1 MRIESYIRVVVFCL
15 ALWAIP
21 GGAAF
26 AEDASQGS
34 PSPSLIQNANVL
46 VALLIFTALFL
57 FFLAA
62 SRRGRA
68 LYLRKI
74 PGVAAIEEAIGRA
87 TEMGRPVL
95 YIPGIDKID
104 EIQTVASM
112 AVLGHVARSVG
123 EYGAELIVPVRDS
136 IVMSVCEETVREGF
150 TAAGR
155 PDSYKPDNVRYL
167 SDEQFAY
174 TAGVDGI
181 MLRERPAANIYLGSF
196 YAESLILAE
205 TGFAS
210 GALQVAGTAQIPQLP
225 FFVAAC
231 DYTIIAEEFFAVSAY
246 LSRDPRSVS
255 SIKASDYFKIVLIL
269 ALVSG
274 VVAATLFGADC
285 GAVRWLKEWF

>member
-112 AVLGHVARSVG
+112 A
-123 EYGAELIVPVRDS
+123 EI
-136 IVMSVCEETVREGF
+136 
-150 TAAGR
+150 GR
-155 PDSYKPDNVRYL
+155 ASC
-167 SDEQFAY
+167 
-174 TAGVDGI
+174 
-181 MLRERPAANIYLGSF
+181 RERG
-196 YAESLILAE
+196 
-205 TGFAS
+205 
-210 GALQVAGTAQIPQLP
+210 
-225 FFVAAC
+225 
-231 DYTIIAEEFFAVSAY
+231 
-246 LSRDPRSVS
+246 
-255 SIKASDYFKIVLIL
+255 
-269 ALVSG
+269 
-274 VVAATLFGADC
+274 
-285 GAVRWLKEWF
+285 